1 MKLAHRLLLGAVLV
15 VTVLIIVLVALSS
28 VRMSRQLE
36 NLEIAQLTEEARL
49 ITLEWTPTT
58 DADALA
64 ASAGTA
70 IGHRVTLI
78 DSTGRVIGDSEF
90 RGAAHEHLE
99 NHSTRPEVI
108 AAVRDGVGNADRR
121 SPSAGDR
128 ELYVAVRSPFGV
140 TRVSISTASLD
151 AIVARGRRDVL
162 ISGFV
167 AQLAALALAAA
178 FSRAVSGPIVELR
191 DVARS
196 LAAGDLSRRPA
207 LSAPGEVGDLAA
219 AVHRMAEQLASRLQ
233 ALEDDDMHM
242 NAVIESLQEGV
253 IAVDSR
259 RKIVRVNQ
267 SGRRMLRLTDA
278 VPFPADRLPRDRT
291 LRESLAA
298 ALAGEPTEPTEISVD
313 GQSMMLTARALGD
326 GGAVLAV
333 FDLTATRRVEAVRR
347 DFVANVSHE
356 LKTPLTV
363 IFGFAET
370 LAAGDV
376 PAEQS
381 HRFAEAIQ
389 SNARRMQQIVDDL
402 LDLSRIESGGWVP
415 NPVTVD
421 LGTIASEVSLGRQDS
436 AVAKDVR
443 LTVSIAPGAECAF
456 ADPTAV
462 RQVYANLVD
471 NAIRHTNAGG
481 SIVVF
486 SERAENG
493 TTIGVRDTGIGIAHE
508 HLSRIFER
516 FYRADSGRARDS
528 GGTGLGLAIVR
539 HLVEAHRG
547 TVSVQST
554 PGVGTAVTAFFPQ
567 AAG

>member
-1 MKLAHRLLLGAVLV
+1 VRLAHRLLLGVVLV
-15 VTVLIIVLVALSS
+15 VTVLIVLLVALSG
-28 VRMSRQLE
+28 VRLRHQLE
-36 NLEIAQLTEEARL
+36 ELEVAQLTREAKLVARD
-49 ITLEWTPTT
+49 WTAAVDP
-58 DADALA
+58 DALA
-64 ASAGTA
+64 ASAGVA

-78 DSTGRVIGDSEF
+78 DHQGLVVGDSEF
-90 RGAAHEHLE
+90 RGESKNRLE

-108 AAVRDGVGNADRR
+108 AALRDSVGSADRT
-121 SPSAGDR
+121 SPSAGDH
-128 ELYVAVRSPFGV
+128 ELYVAVRSELGV
-140 TRVSISTASLD
+140 TRVSISTSTLD
-151 AIVARGRRDVL
+151 EIVARGQRDVL
-162 ISGFV
+162 VSGLV
-167 AQLAALALAAA
+167 ALAAALLLAAA
-178 FSRAVSGPIVELR
+178 FSRAVSNPIVELR
-191 DVARS
+191 DVARA

-219 AVHRMAEQLASRLQ
+219 AVHRMAEQLTSRLK

-253 IAVDSR
+253 IAVDAR
-259 RKIVRVNQ
+259 RQIVRVNE
-267 SGRRMLRLTDA
+267 SGRRMLRLPDT

-298 ALAGEPTEPTEISVD
+298 ALAGESTEPTEITVD

-326 GGAVLAV
+326 GGVVLAV
-333 FDLTATRRVEAVRR
+333 FDLTASRRVEAVRR

-363 IFGFAET
+363 IRGFAET

-376 PAEQS
+376 PPDQEA
-381 HRFAEAIQ
+381 RFIEAIQ
-389 SNARRMQQIVDDL
+389 ANAQRMQQIVDDL

-415 NPVTVD
+415 NPVAVD
-421 LGTIASEVSLGRQDS
+421 LRAVASEVSAGRLR
-436 AVAKDVR
+436 AALEKGVR
-443 LTVSIAPGAECAF
+443 LTVEICTGAETAF
-456 ADPTAV
+456 ADPTAI
-462 RQVYANLVD
+462 RQVYANLAD

-481 SIVVF
+481 SIVMF
-486 SERAENG
+486 SERAERG
-493 TTIGVRDTGIGIAHE
+493 TTIGVRDTGVGIAPE

-547 TVSVQST
+547 RVQVQSVVGEGTTVS
-554 PGVGTAVTAFFPQ
+554 AFFPDP
-567 AAG
+567 G

>member
-28 VRMSRQLE
+28 VRMSRRLE
-36 NLEIAQLTEEARL
+36 DLEIAQLTEESRL
-49 ITLEWTPTT
+49 IAREWTSTT

-64 ASAGTA
+64 ASAGAA

-90 RGAAHEHLE
+90 RGTAREHLE

-108 AAVRDGVGNADRR
+108 AAVRDGVGSADRR
-121 SPSAGDR
+121 SPSAGDK

-167 AQLAALALAAA
+167 ALLVALALAAA

-191 DVARS
+191 DVARA

-253 IAVDSR
+253 IAVDAR
-259 RKIVRVNQ
+259 RQIVRVNE
-267 SGRRMLRLTDA
+267 SGRRMLRLTDT

-298 ALAGEPTEPTEISVD
+298 ALAGESSEPIEISVD
-313 GQSMMLTARALGD
+313 RQSMMLTARALGD

-363 IFGFAET
+363 ILGFAET

-376 PAEQS
+376 PEEQS

-415 NPVTVD
+415 NPVAVD
-421 LGTIASEVSLGRQDS
+421 LGTIASEVSLGRQAS

-554 PGVGTAVTAFFPQ
+554 PGVGTVVTAFFPQ

>member
-1 MKLAHRLLLGAVLV
+1 MRLAHRLLLGAVLV

-28 VRMSRQLE
+28 VRMSRRLE
-36 NLEIAQLTEEARL
+36 DLEIAQLTEEARL
-49 ITLEWTPTT
+49 ISREWTSTV

-64 ASAGTA
+64 ASSGAA

-78 DSTGRVIGDSEF
+78 DSTGHVIGDSEF
-90 RGAAHEHLE
+90 RGAARERLE
-99 NHSTRPEVI
+99 NHSTRPEVV
-108 AAVRDGVGNADRR
+108 AAVRNGVGSADRR
-121 SPSAGDR
+121 SPSAGDN
-128 ELYVAVRSPFGV
+128 ELYVAVRSPYGV

-167 AQLAALALAAA
+167 ALIAALALAAA

-191 DVARS
+191 DVARA
-196 LAAGDLSRRPA
+196 LAAGDLSLRPA

-253 IAVDSR
+253 VAVDAR
-259 RKIVRVNQ
+259 RQIVRVNE
-267 SGRRMLRLTDA
+267 SGRRMLRITDT

-291 LRESLAA
+291 LRESLTA
-298 ALAGEPTEPTEISVD
+298 ALAGESTEPTEISVD

-326 GGAVLAV
+326 GGVVLAV

-363 IFGFAET
+363 IRGFAET
-370 LAAGDV
+370 LAGGDV
-376 PAEQS
+376 PAEQGQ
-381 HRFAEAIQ
+381 RFAEAIQ

-402 LDLSRIESGGWVP
+402 LDLSRIESGGWIP
-415 NPVTVD
+415 NPVAVD
-421 LGTIASEVSLGRQDS
+421 LRTIASEVSLGRQAS
-436 AVAKDVR
+436 ALAKDVR
-443 LTVSIAPGAECAF
+443 LTVEIAPGATCAF

-486 SERAENG
+486 SERAEGG
-493 TTIGVRDTGIGIAHE
+493 TTIGVRDTGIGIAQE

-547 TVSVQST
+547 KVSVKSA
-554 PGVGTAVTAFFPQ
+554 VGAGTTVRAQFPDS
-567 AAG
+567 AA

>member
-1 MKLAHRLLLGAVLV
+1 MKLAHRLLLGAVFV
-15 VTVLIIVLVALSS
+15 VTVLIIVLVALSG
-28 VRMSRQLE
+28 VRMRRQLE
-36 NLEIAQLTEEARL
+36 DLQIEQLTQEARL
-49 ITLEWTPTT
+49 IAREWTPTV

-64 ASAGTA
+64 ASAGAA

-78 DSTGRVIGDSEF
+78 DSAGHVIGDSEF
-90 RGAAHEHLE
+90 RGAARERLE
-99 NHSTRPEVI
+99 NHSTRPEVM
-108 AAVRDGVGNADRR
+108 AAVRDGVGSADRR
-121 SPSAGDR
+121 SPSAGDT
-128 ELYVAVRSPFGV
+128 ELYVAVRSPYGV

-151 AIVARGRRDVL
+151 AIVARARRDVL

-167 AQLAALALAAA
+167 ALIAALALAAA
-178 FSRAVSGPIVELR
+178 FSRSVSAPVVELR
-191 DVARS
+191 DVARA
-196 LAAGDLSRRPA
+196 LAAGDVSRRPA
-207 LSAPGEVGDLAA
+207 LSAPGEVGDLAV
-219 AVHRMAEQLASRLQ
+219 AVHRMAEQLASRLK

-242 NAVIESLQEGV
+242 IAVIESLQEGV
-253 IAVDSR
+253 IAVDAR
-259 RKIVRVNQ
+259 RQIVRVNT
-267 SGRRMLRLTDA
+267 SGRRMLRLTDP
-278 VPFPADRLPRDRT
+278 VPFPADLLPRDRT

-298 ALAGEPTEPTEISVD
+298 ALAGESTEPTEIVVD

-326 GGAVLAV
+326 GGVVLAV

-363 IFGFAET
+363 ILGFAET

-381 HRFAEAIQ
+381 QRFAEAIQ

-415 NPVTVD
+415 NPVAVD
-421 LGTIASEVSLGRQDS
+421 LPTIASEVSLGRQAS
-436 AVAKDVR
+436 ALAKDVR
-443 LTVSIAPGAECAF
+443 LTVSIASGAERAF
-456 ADPTAV
+456 ADPTAL

-486 SERAENG
+486 GERAENG
-493 TTIGVRDTGIGIAHE
+493 TTIGVRDTGIGIAPE

-547 TVSVQST
+547 RVSVTSAVGTGTTVS
-554 PGVGTAVTAFFPQ
+554 AYFPK
-567 AAG
+567 ADA